1 MKVKIS
7 LVVVLATLVATS
19 CVFADGYN
27 MVSWPLIPADTAIQP
42 VMADSMGNGVQL
54 TGGNTSLT
62 SDQIKYFDGISIW
75 YTAWYKSSTPPPGAL
90 GWKGDL
96 TTIDPDRGYWIII
109 RTANP
114 AVTLTMTGGVNTTG
128 RTITVQPGLSFNFV
142 GSAWAVARAIKGA
155 GDDCGLLASGF
166 TGGNTSLT
174 SDQIKYFDGAAWY
187 TAWYKTTTPPP
198 GALGWKG
205 QLSST
210 QVAGDPYLEPGNG
223 YILIVQ
229 AGHAFV
235 GNTWTYPPPPPA
247 KGVKADLSSKTRAP
261 VKIKLDQ
268 SKRQLHGPTTSQR
281 LVPEKEAEAKR
292 TR

>member
-42 VMADSMGNGVQL
+42 VMADSMGNGLQL
-54 TGGNTSLT
+54 SGGNTALT
-62 SDQIKYFDGISIW
+62 SDQIKYFDGVATW
-75 YTAWYKSSTPPPGAL
+75 YTAWYKDSTPPPGPL

-96 TTIDPDRGYWIII
+96 TTIDPDKAYWIII
-109 RTANP
+109 RTAHP
-114 AVTLTMTGGVNTTG
+114 AVTLTMTGGVNTAT
-128 RTITVQPGLSFNFV
+128 RVITIQPGLSFNFV
-142 GSAWAVARAIKGA
+142 GSAWAVPRAIKGA
-155 GDDCGLLASGF
+155 GDDCNLLGSGF

-174 SDQIKYFDGAAWY
+174 SDQIKYFDGANWY
-187 TAWYKTTTPPP
+187 TAWYKSSTPPP
-198 GALGWKG
+198 GPLGWKG
-205 QLSST
+205 ELSST
-210 QVAGDPYLEPGNG
+210 QTAGDPYFEPGNG
-223 YILIVQ
+223 YILIVR

-247 KGVKADLSSKTRAP
+247 KGVKTDLSSTTRAP
-261 VKIKLDQ
+261 VK
-268 SKRQLHGPTTSQR
+268 RQLGQKRRVGSPTTTQS
-281 LVPEKEAEAKR
+281 LSPEKETEVKR